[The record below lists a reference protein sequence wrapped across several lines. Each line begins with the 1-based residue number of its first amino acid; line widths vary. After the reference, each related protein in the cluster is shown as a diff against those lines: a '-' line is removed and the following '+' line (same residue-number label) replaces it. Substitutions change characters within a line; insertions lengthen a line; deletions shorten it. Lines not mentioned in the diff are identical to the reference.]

1 MDSFMTVK
9 ETETFF
15 HCKSSIPIHT
25 RNTCKSGGFQHDEKK
40 LFTPSPLIN
49 LTKKSSIINEDEI
62 QNPKNS
68 NQAINILL
76 NKLTVYFC
84 NVSDI
89 SYFEL
94 DKSNGNDDN

>member
-1 MDSFMTVK
+1 MTVN

-25 RNTCKSGGFQHDEKK
+25 RNTRKNGVFQHDEKK

-49 LTKKSSIINEDEI
+49 LKKKSSLINEDEI

-89 SYFEL
+89 SYFDL